1 MRRAAVF
8 ALAVVIAASNPSGSF
23 GAVEIIGG
31 NPIYDPLIAG
41 DAAKVERILATGA
54 SYPDASLDDTRKT
67 PLMLAAAAGNE
78 EMVTLLLRYRA
89 KLDLRDQIGNTAL
102 AYAAFRGHVEV
113 AELLLASG
121 ASVDLDNRQGMT
133 PLMIAAQQG
142 QTEVVRLL
150 IKKGADAKRADY
162 TGRTALAWAEFNRRS
177 AAVAALKQAGVK
189 E

>member
-8 ALAVVIAASNPSGSF
+8 ALAVVIAASNPPGSF
-23 GAVEIIGG
+23 AAVEIIGG

-41 DAAKVERILATGA
+41 DAAKVERILVTGA
-54 SYPDASLDDTRKT
+54 AYPDTALDETRKT

-78 EMVTLLLRYRA
+78 EMVTLLLRYKA
-89 KLDLRDQIGNTAL
+89 KLDLRDQVGNTAL
-102 AYAAFRGHVEV
+102 AYTAARGHLEV
-113 AELLLASG
+113 AQLLVDAG
-121 ASVDLDNRQGMT
+121 AAINVDNRQGMT

-142 QTEVVRLL
+142 HAEMVRFL
-150 IKKGADAKRADY
+150 IRKGADAKRADY
-162 TGRTALAWAEFNRRS
+162 TGRTALAWAEYNRRS